1 MGLFS
6 GGGSAKQ
13 RAKTR
18 TFSDIKGK
26 TDAEK
31 YVDSHGDLTKAWNEM
46 KANPA
51 GKQGSYWLQ
60 RMGGQMSKQAFG
72 EAHRGESKL
81 LYEGKYAGGTK
92 VKKKDPKF
100 FSKKATMRTTG
111 DEIGMRNPVGP
122 KKIKTTTTTDNNTTS
137 SNNTTTSSNNTTTT
151 QTNETTTQ
159 INALTNALSNA
170 IAAIAAIS
178 SGTSTTTDATSG
190 ETTTAQ
196 TWPGAPDWV
205 KNFEDYRKWLAQK
218 SASTG
223 FISTIG
229 TSTTGMSL
237 DDYVENIKVTV
248 LGS

>member
-6 GGGSAKQ
+6 SGSSKQ
-13 RAKTR
+13 RKKTR

-31 YVDSHGDLTKAWNEM
+31 YVDSHGDLTKAWNDM
-46 KANPA
+46 QKNPA
-51 GKQGSYWLQ
+51 GKQGSYWIQ
-60 RMGGQMSKQAFG
+60 RMGGQFTKQAFG

-92 VKKKDPKF
+92 VKAKDPKF
-100 FSKKATMRTTG
+100 FSKKATMRKDG
-111 DEIGMRNPVGP
+111 DEIGMRNKVGP
-122 KKIKTTTTTDNNTTS
+122 KKATTTTTETETETDTTT
-137 SNNTTTSSNNTTTT
+137 NNTTTNNTTTT

-178 SGTSTTTDATSG
+178 SGTSTT

-205 KNFEDYRKWLAQK
+205 KNFDDYRKWLAQK

-223 FISTIG
+223 FLSTLG

-237 DDYVENIKVTV
+237 DDYVKNIKVTA
-248 LGS
+248 LGGS